1 MKELRFHGR
10 GGQGTVEACQLLT
23 KALVN
28 KGLYAQFI
36 PSFGV
41 ERKGSPVFG
50 FFRIDDKNIRPK
62 TQVYDPD
69 TIVILDETL
78 IGQVDVFSSGKSFV
92 TVVINTARPVAA
104 FELPDH
110 VKKIATVDATGIA
123 LDTIGAGIPNTVM
136 LGALARVEES
146 IDKITLSQYV
156 ANRFG
161 EKNVLAF
168 DHGFELTTILA
179 RG

>member
-50 FFRIDDKNIRPK
+50 FFRIDDKDIRPK
-62 TQVYDPD
+62 TEVYDPD
-69 TIVILDETL
+69 IVVILDETL
-78 IGQVDVFSSGKSFV
+78 IDKVDVFRSGKSFV
-92 TVVINTARPVAA
+92 TVIINTGRSANA
-104 FELPDH
+104 FKVPAH
-110 VKKIATVDATGIA
+110 VKMIATVDATAIA
-123 LDTIGAGIPNTVM
+123 LDSIGVGIPNTVM
-136 LGALARVEES
+136 LGALAKVEET
-146 IDKITLSQYV
+146 IDRLTLSDYV
-156 ANRFG
+156 GTRFG
-161 EKNVLAF
+161 KENVLAF
-168 DHGFELTTILA
+168 NQGYEKVSILV